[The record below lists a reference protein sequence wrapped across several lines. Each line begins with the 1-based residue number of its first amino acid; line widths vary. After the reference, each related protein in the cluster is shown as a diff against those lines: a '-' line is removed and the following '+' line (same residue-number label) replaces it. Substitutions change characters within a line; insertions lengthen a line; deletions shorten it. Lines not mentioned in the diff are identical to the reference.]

1 MKTYR
6 ITSSLLL
13 IAAVTLT
20 IVGCSK
26 VPLTGRQQFSLI
38 PESTLAQM
46 SDSEYDAFLSK
57 NKVIASGTDAQMVKT
72 VGQRISQSVQTYL
85 AQNKAADRVKGFKW
99 EFNLVESKEQNA
111 WCMPGGKVAV
121 YTGLL
126 PVTKD
131 ETGLAIVMG
140 HEIAHAVAQHGN
152 ERMTQGLLQQL
163 GAIGLAVALQSKP
176 AQTQEMFMQAYGIGS
191 QVAVLLPFSR
201 KQESEADQLG
211 LIFAAMAG
219 YDPNQ
224 AIPFW
229 ERMAKIGGAAPPE
242 LLSTHPSNSTR
253 IADLK
258 KYMPQALK
266 YYKKGSYTPSTTP
279 TGGNTSG
286 GAVTNGGSGGGRG
299 TNTSGTTN
307 TGGTRTTTPSRGS
320 ATGGAVK
327 PSNAT
332 NSGSGTTTPDTRQK
346 VKGKVKQ
353 PK

>member
-13 IAAVTLT
+13 VAAILLAA
-20 IVGCSK
+20 IGCSK

-38 PESTLAQM
+38 PESTLSQM
-46 SDSEYDAFLSK
+46 SASEYQSFLSK
-57 NKVIASGTDAQMVKT
+57 SQVVNSGTDAQMVKT

-85 AQNKAADRVKGFKW
+85 TQNKAGDRVKGFKW
-99 EFNLVESKEQNA
+99 EFNLIESKEQNA

-140 HEIAHAVAQHGN
+140 HEIAHAIAQHGN

-163 GAIGLAVALQSKP
+163 GAIGLAVALQNKP
-176 AQTQEMFMQAYGIGS
+176 AQTQDLFMQAYGIGS
-191 QVAVLLPFSR
+191 QVGLLLPFSR

-211 LIFAAMAG
+211 LIFAAMSG

-224 AIPFW
+224 AVPFW
-229 ERMAKIGGAAPPE
+229 ERMSKIGGAAPPE
-242 LLSTHPSNSTR
+242 ILSTHPSNSTR

-258 KYMPQALK
+258 KFMPTALK
-266 YYKKGSYTPSTTP
+266 YYKKGSYTPSTAPTTTP
-279 TGGNTSG
+279 PANTNNG
-286 GAVTNGGSGGGRG
+286 GAVTNGGRGG
-299 TNTSGTTN
+299 TSGTS
-307 TGGTRTTTPSRGS
+307 TRTTTPSRGG
-320 ATGGAVK
+320 ATGAIK
-327 PSNAT
+327 PANAT
-332 NSGSGTTTPDTRQK
+332 NSGSGTTTTPDGRTK
-346 VKGKVKQ
+346 VKGKVKP
-353 PK
+353 PKQ